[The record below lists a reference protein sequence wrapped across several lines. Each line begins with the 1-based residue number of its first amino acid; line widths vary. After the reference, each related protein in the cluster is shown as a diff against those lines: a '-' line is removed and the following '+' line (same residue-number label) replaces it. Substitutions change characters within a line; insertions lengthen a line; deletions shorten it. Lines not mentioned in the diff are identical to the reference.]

1 MSIIVAARELTLGYD
16 GKVVIDKAS
25 FDIQSRDFVF
35 LTGVSGSGK
44 TTIVR
49 SIYGEVKPIDGS
61 LQVGGYEMKN
71 ISRGSLRDL
80 RRFLGIV
87 FQDYKLVP
95 EWTVLRNV
103 TLPLI
108 IAGYDRKSAEE
119 KALHYL
125 ERVQM
130 ADKADKFP
138 YELSGGEQQRV
149 AMVRAIIHEPVLL
162 VADEPLSG
170 LDFHSAQLVMD
181 LFKWAHDLGITVLI
195 ATHSIPEHLL
205 PAELTIRQLQIE
217 NRKVNGIL

>member
-1 MSIIVAARELTLGYD
+1 MSLIVSARNLTLGYN
-16 GKVVIDKAS
+16 GKAVITGAS
-25 FDIQSRDFVF
+25 FDIESKQFVF

-44 TTIVR
+44 TTVVK
-49 SIYGEVKPIDGS
+49 SIYGEISPIGGRLS
-61 LQVGGYEMKN
+61 VGGYEMN
-71 ISRGSLRDL
+71 GINRASLRQL

-95 EWTVLRNV
+95 EWNVLRNV

-108 IAGYDRKSAEE
+108 IAGYDKRSAEE

-125 ERVQM
+125 EKVQM
-130 ADKADKFP
+130 ADKADRFP
-138 YELSGGEQQRV
+138 FELSGGEQQRV

-181 LFKWAHDLGITVLI
+181 LFQWAHQLGITVLI
-195 ATHSIPEHLL
+195 ATHSIPEHLIPGDL
-205 PAELTIRQLQIE
+205 SIRQLHIE
-217 NRKVNGIL
+217 NRKVNELL